1 MDIEQRLREFLSGLD
16 AGNSPITWQNKD
28 FLIEGIVKSNIREI
42 AQLPTVQLLE
52 VGPAEYIVLRNK
64 VQKYDYEDYKNRKI
78 QFITGEDLELERDE
92 QRKHETASAE
102 DKSLLPDMKFI
113 QKSNLLNEL
122 VRKKNFKTH
131 SVFCNDVM
139 FG

>member
-52 VGPAEYIVLRNK
+52 VGPGEYIVLRNK